1 MPRMLIGK
9 VEPAGYKAI
18 TPLHEHCRDN
28 VEPRL
33 HELIKIRASQVNGCA
48 YCIDLH
54 TRDARAMGES
64 EQRIYALNAW
74 RETPFFDDRERAAL
88 ALTEAATKFG
98 DHGVPDEVYD
108 TAAALF
114 SEKELANIILAIALI
129 NFWNRIGITSGMQPK
144 RRD

>member
-1 MPRMLIGK
+1 MARMLIGK

-18 TPLHEHCRDN
+18 NPLYEHCRDN

-33 HELIKIRASQVNGCA
+33 HELIKIRASQLNGCA

-54 TRDARAMGES
+54 TRDARALGES

-74 RETPFFDDRERAAL
+74 RETPFFDEREQAVL
-88 ALTEAATKFG
+88 ALTEAATKFSA
-98 DHGVPDEVYD
+98 HGVPDDVYD
-108 TAAALF
+108 AAADVF
-114 SEKELANIILAIALI
+114 SEVELANIILAIGLI
-129 NFWNRIGITSGMQPK
+129 NFWNRIGITCGMQPK